1 MPLLPNYFG
10 PCFIVSVLDCPAV
23 QEERQR
29 AKEKGEVEVESTTSA
44 NSEMPVELILEAEL
58 AADAQMEFGPE
69 AVYHSPDDQHS
80 ESVDIVYQ
88 AMDRQ
93 LMALV
98 DWAKHIPHYTD
109 LSLEDQVTLLRV
121 GQFSIR
127 CKAYGCILLFSYCIC
142 CL

>member
-1 MPLLPNYFG
+1 MIVLLSFCAG
-10 PCFIVSVLDCPAV
+10 CAAV

-44 NSEMPVELILEAEL
+44 NSEMPIELILEAEL

-69 AVYHSPDDQHS
+69 AIYHSPEVDQHS
-80 ESVDIVYQ
+80 AESADSIYQ

-98 DWAKHIPHYTD
+98 DWAKHIPHFVD
-109 LSLEDQVTLLRV
+109 LSVEDQVTLLRV
-121 GQFSIR
+121 GQLVVFTVR
-127 CKAYGCILLFSYCIC
+127 CLSWLASFVFVSF
-142 CL
+142 

>member
-1 MPLLPNYFG
+1 VTIPA
-10 PCFIVSVLDCPAV
+10 LDHTAV

-80 ESVDIVYQ
+80 DSVDVVYQ

-98 DWAKHIPHYTD
+98 DWAKHIPHYID

-121 GQFSIR
+121 GQFPVR
-127 CKAYGCILLFSYCIC
+127 C
-142 CL
+142 

>member
-1 MPLLPNYFG
+1 MQNIDNFIHLLTHYG
-10 PCFIVSVLDCPAV
+10 CAAV

-69 AVYHSPDDQHS
+69 AAYHSPDDQHP
-80 ESVDIVYQ
+80 ESVDVVYQ

-98 DWAKHIPHYTD
+98 DWAKHIPHFID
-109 LSLEDQVTLLRV
+109 LLLEDQVTLLRV
-121 GQFSIR
+121 GEFR
-127 CKAYGCILLFSYCIC
+127 VRY
-142 CL
+142 

>member
-1 MPLLPNYFG
+1 MLKQNNVDKLIAVLSSTEREIIVVVLLLS
-10 PCFIVSVLDCPAV
+10 CAAV

-44 NSEMPVELILEAEL
+44 NSEMPVELILDAEL

-69 AVYHSPDDQHS
+69 AAYHSRDDQHS
-80 ESVDIVYQ
+80 AESADVLYQ

-98 DWAKHIPHYTD
+98 DWAKHIPHFTD

-121 GQFSIR
+121 GQFPVR
-127 CKAYGCILLFSYCIC
+127 
-142 CL
+142 

>member
-1 MPLLPNYFG
+1 MT
-10 PCFIVSVLDCPAV
+10 AV

-29 AKEKGEVEVESTTSA
+29 AKEKGEVEVESTTSV

-69 AVYHSPDDQHS
+69 GAYYSPDDQHS
-80 ESVDIVYQ
+80 ESGDVLYQ
-88 AMDRQ
+88 AVDRQ

-98 DWAKHIPHYTD
+98 DWAKRIPHFTD

-121 GQFSIR
+121 GEFF
-127 CKAYGCILLFSYCIC
+127 AC
-142 CL
+142 CLFILYMICRRLNSYSVPCWCNG

>member
-1 MPLLPNYFG
+1 LWCG
-10 PCFIVSVLDCPAV
+10 CAAV

-44 NSEMPVELILEAEL
+44 NSEMPVELILDAEL

-69 AVYHSPDDQHS
+69 AAYHSCDDQHS
-80 ESVDIVYQ
+80 DSADQ

-98 DWAKHIPHYTD
+98 DWAKHIPHFTD

-121 GQFSIR
+121 GQFPLRRHS
-127 CKAYGCILLFSYCIC
+127 
-142 CL
+142 

>member
-1 MPLLPNYFG
+1 
-10 PCFIVSVLDCPAV
+10 V

-44 NSEMPVELILEAEL
+44 SSEMPVDLILEAEL
-58 AADAQMEFGPE
+58 AADAQMEFGPDP
-69 AVYHSPDDQHS
+69 AYHSHDDQHS
-80 ESVDIVYQ
+80 ESADVLYQ

-98 DWAKHIPHYTD
+98 DWAKHIPHFTD

-121 GQFSIR
+121 GRFPALNFLDSASVFSVL
-127 CKAYGCILLFSYCIC
+127 C
-142 CL
+142 

>member
-1 MPLLPNYFG
+1 MSG
-10 PCFIVSVLDCPAV
+10 ACVRAAV

-69 AVYHSPDDQHS
+69 AMYHSQSDSQLTETAD
-80 ESVDIVYQ
+80 VLYQ

-93 LMALV
+93 LVALV
-98 DWAKHIPHYTD
+98 DWAKHIPHFID

-121 GQFSIR
+121 GQCTVFVW
-127 CKAYGCILLFSYCIC
+127 
-142 CL
+142 

>member
-1 MPLLPNYFG
+1 MNA
-10 PCFIVSVLDCPAV
+10 VSTGCAAV

-69 AVYHSPDDQHS
+69 VVYHAPDDQHP
-80 ESVDIVYQ
+80 ESADVLYT
-88 AMDRQ
+88 AMDKQ

-98 DWAKHIPHYTD
+98 DWAKHIPHFTD
-109 LSLEDQVTLLRV
+109 LLLEDQVALLRV
-121 GQFSIR
+121 GECFHFSPSLPF
-127 CKAYGCILLFSYCIC
+127 CLSLSHFLFFSYR
-142 CL
+142 

>member
-1 MPLLPNYFG
+1 MLLLLCG
-10 PCFIVSVLDCPAV
+10 CDTDCAAV

-44 NSEMPVELILEAEL
+44 NSEMPVELILDAEL

-69 AVYHSPDDQHS
+69 VAYHSRDDQHS
-80 ESVDIVYQ
+80 ESGDVLYQ

-98 DWAKHIPHYTD
+98 DWAKHIPHFSD

-121 GQFSIR
+121 GQFPVR
-127 CKAYGCILLFSYCIC
+127 CQTLIAFLLLSVT
-142 CL
+142 